1 MEGVILSVVP
11 VHASSAFRCA
21 SFQSVVPSSCN
32 TAKEVMGDFVDINA
46 PMGEVAVTR
55 WYKKG
60 MPTRARRRGERN
72 RSVETT
78 SSGVPVRPTR
88 EPRRVYRSCDGES
101 ETESRE

>member
-1 MEGVILSVVP
+1 MLSVVP
-11 VHASSAFRCA
+11 VHANNAFRCA

-32 TAKEVMGDFVDINA
+32 TAKEVTGDLVDIKA
-46 PMGEVAVTR
+46 PIGDVEVTR

-60 MPTRARRRGERN
+60 MPTRARLRGERN

-78 SSGVPVRPTR
+78 SSGAPVKPTR
-88 EPRRVYRSCDGES
+88 EPRRVYRSCEGDS